1 MMAFTTKL
9 KRSKMPGERRTK
21 FVFLGSVKKTDLVL
35 QDGYE
40 LVGS

>member
-1 MMAFTTKL
+1 MVAFTTKL
-9 KRSKMPGERRTK
+9 KRSKMPGELRTK
-21 FVFLGSVKKTDLVL
+21 FVFPSSVKETDLVL